1 MIYKQDLLREKRLKK
16 KFGMRRADGN
26 PLFEPQELG
35 YRCSKGHSYITW
47 SEFKEHIW
55 CYECKK
61 DYHYAD
67 DCVLIADK
75 HNPKNL
81 PKQPRIIYEIYNY
94 TPDGNYFHNIPK
106 EML

>member
-1 MIYKQDLLREKRLKK
+1 MKRQKKSLSAKQFKK
-16 KFGMRRADGN
+16 KYGMRGRGTCI
-26 PLFEPQELG
+26 FFPQEFG
-35 YRCSKGHSYITW
+35 YRCPKGHHNLQW

-61 DYHYAD
+61 DYHYANA
-67 DCVLIADK
+67 CVLIACK
-75 HNPKNL
+75 FNPKNL
-81 PKQPRIIYEIYNY
+81 PKQPRIIYGMFNM